1 MQTKPEESLK
11 MSDFEKLCCFQR
23 TCEYFIGIMY
33 SCLFVQC
40 DKMAVLL
47 LWGFFRF
54 SKLEIACIC

>member
-33 SCLFVQC
+33 SCLFVPC

-47 LWGFFRF
+47 L
-54 SKLEIACIC
+54 